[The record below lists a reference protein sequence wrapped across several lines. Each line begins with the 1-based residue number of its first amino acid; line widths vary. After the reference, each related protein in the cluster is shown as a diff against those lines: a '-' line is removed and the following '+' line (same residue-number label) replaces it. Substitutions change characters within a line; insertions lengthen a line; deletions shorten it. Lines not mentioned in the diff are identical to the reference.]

1 MKKKFFASL
10 LLAFAALPNAWSADY
25 GIPAG
30 IQEGNILHCFNWTM
44 AQVKEELPTIAA
56 AGFGSVQLSPL
67 QRGDVNVGSPWH
79 DLYRPYDL
87 AFKSSG
93 MGSEADLKS
102 LCQEAEK
109 YGIKVIVDVVANHVD
124 KTAGYHD
131 TWWDASGR
139 VRWNGGINY
148 GDRYSITH
156 GQLGDYG
163 DVNSEDAQVIARAKA
178 YVQTLAG
185 CGVKG
190 IRWDAAKHIGLPS
203 EGCNFWSE
211 VTSVPGVWHYGEILD
226 APGPNAGII
235 KEYANYMSVTDNK
248 YSNGAARD
256 NGGIPFGYGGD
267 WVVNQSLPDTK
278 LVYWGESHDTYSND
292 EWSCN
297 VDQSV
302 IDRAYCAFASR
313 NGATALYLARPNARG
328 FSNIKVGKGST
339 AFKAKHIA
347 EVNKFRNAMTGK
359 KDWFETNGNACSVT
373 RQNGGA
379 VIVMKGSGNVSVANG
394 GGYCPAGTYTDRVSG
409 GTFTVTASTISGNV
423 GASGVAVIY
432 NDGDNPNPNPD
443 PDPDPQPGD
452 FTIYYDNSVT
462 SWSNVN
468 IHYWSAPNTE
478 WPGVAMTKVEGNI
491 WKYTFPSDP
500 SGLKGFLFCD
510 GSGSGDNNQTADVN
524 GAPVNKH
531 LYKGAGGS
539 KGAVTDQGVYQGN
552 NPNPD
557 PDPDPDPDPTPQPGG
572 SYYQVNPNG
581 QFGANRTV
589 STTGH
594 PASNALSNW
603 KATDLIAQ
611 GVARD
616 VAQAI
621 KGFHERPII
630 DSYAVYAAYDAQNLY
645 LGVQYV
651 YTIWDLYGEGK
662 QPGESK
668 PYNMDGRL
676 MIVFDLDPNK
686 SVDGTLVD
694 GNTVWDSDGQYNLFN
709 NGADAFFLA
718 STKPG
723 VGTPGFFK
731 PNANGK
737 LDYKD
742 PASNIS
748 NHGIKYGYADGL
760 LPSIKNIWGQKEF
773 GFDPELLKGETGFV
787 DLMSEIATSAHT
799 FYEYTFPL
807 STLGVTESYIKD
819 NGIGVLIVDTY
830 GQGAIGSTPYD
841 PTCFDHVKDNYSKD
855 PSSSA
860 EKEDKDIFTC
870 GFARI
875 GKVNSSAVST
885 IEAAAAPEVLGLD
898 GELRVNGLD
907 GQSVMVAGADG
918 KLYYTGTPSSALSL
932 PLTAGVYLVNIS
944 GQTTRVLVR

>member
-1 MKKKFFASL
+1 M
-10 LLAFAALPNAWSADY
+10 
-25 GIPAG
+25 
-30 IQEGNILHCFNWTM
+30 
-44 AQVKEELPTIAA
+44 
-56 AGFGSVQLSPL
+56 
-67 QRGDVNVGSPWH
+67 
-79 DLYRPYDL
+79 
-87 AFKSSG
+87 
-93 MGSEADLKS
+93 
-102 LCQEAEK
+102 
-109 YGIKVIVDVVANHVD
+109 
-124 KTAGYHD
+124 
-131 TWWDASGR
+131 
-139 VRWNGGINY
+139 
-148 GDRYSITH
+148 
-156 GQLGDYG
+156 
-163 DVNSEDAQVIARAKA
+163 
-178 YVQTLAG
+178 
-185 CGVKG
+185 
-190 IRWDAAKHIGLPS
+190 
-203 EGCNFWSE
+203 
-211 VTSVPGVWHYGEILD
+211 
-226 APGPNAGII
+226 
-235 KEYANYMSVTDNK
+235 
-248 YSNGAARD
+248 
-256 NGGIPFGYGGD
+256 
-267 WVVNQSLPDTK
+267 
-278 LVYWGESHDTYSND
+278 
-292 EWSCN
+292 
-297 VDQSV
+297 
-302 IDRAYCAFASR
+302 
-313 NGATALYLARPNARG
+313 
-328 FSNIKVGKGST
+328 
-339 AFKAKHIA
+339 
-347 EVNKFRNAMTGK
+347 
-359 KDWFETNGNACSVT
+359 
-373 RQNGGA
+373 
-379 VIVMKGSGNVSVANG
+379 
-394 GGYCPAGTYTDRVSG
+394 
-409 GTFTVTASTISGNV
+409 
-423 GASGVAVIY
+423 
-432 NDGDNPNPNPD
+432 
-443 PDPDPQPGD
+443 
-452 FTIYYDNSVT
+452 
-462 SWSNVN
+462 
-468 IHYWSAPNTE
+468 
-478 WPGVAMTKVEGNI
+478 
-491 WKYTFPSDP
+491 
-500 SGLKGFLFCD
+500 
-510 GSGSGDNNQTADVN
+510 
-524 GAPVNKH
+524 
-531 LYKGAGGS
+531 
-539 KGAVTDQGVYQGN
+539 
-552 NPNPD
+552 
-557 PDPDPDPDPTPQPGG
+557 
-572 SYYQVNPNG
+572 
-581 QFGANRTV
+581 
-589 STTGH
+589 
-594 PASNALSNW
+594 
-603 KATDLIAQ
+603 
-611 GVARD
+611 ARD
-616 VAQAI
+616 VAQAM

-676 MIVFDLDPNK
+676 MVVFDLDPNK

-787 DLMSEIATSAHT
+787 DLMNEIATSAHT

-918 KLYYTGTPSSALSL
+918 KLYYTGTPSSTLSL